1 MTGPIHPASPK
12 GSVLLVVLCVVAL
25 LSFLIV
31 NTAFVTNQHGET
43 QAARLGLM
51 RAHELAEMGVAV
63 AVHPMIKA
71 GDPLLRRKV
80 SEIERFEARLTTA
93 ESKLNL
99 NKLLAE
105 QQTLVL
111 ERVFEAWG
119 LSIADAQGLAAILI
133 DWTDAD
139 DLKRRPDSAEK
150 LDYQQM
156 RPAVMPLNRLFN
168 SLDEIGQVPRMAELA
183 DTMPDWR
190 QWFTLRSSGQ
200 LDLNAAEAPIIAAV
214 TGAMPSQA
222 ERLVEQRNG
231 LDQIRDTE
239 DDTPLLS
246 LDEARAL
253 LGVGDGDWTPVQPL
267 LTLQGPT
274 RQVTSV
280 GFAAESTYVIEVV
293 TSGGQGGS
301 QIAEWVELPGELPR
315 EEVPES

>member
-71 GDPLLRRKV
+71 ADPLLRRKV

-139 DLKRRPDSAEK
+139 DVKR
-150 LDYQQM
+150 
-156 RPAVMPLNRLFN
+156 
-168 SLDEIGQVPRMAELA
+168 
-183 DTMPDWR
+183 
-190 QWFTLRSSGQ
+190 
-200 LDLNAAEAPIIAAV
+200 
-214 TGAMPSQA
+214 
-222 ERLVEQRNG
+222 
-231 LDQIRDTE
+231 
-239 DDTPLLS
+239 
-246 LDEARAL
+246 
-253 LGVGDGDWTPVQPL
+253 
-267 LTLQGPT
+267 
-274 RQVTSV
+274 
-280 GFAAESTYVIEVV
+280 
-293 TSGGQGGS
+293 
-301 QIAEWVELPGELPR
+301 
-315 EEVPES
+315 